1 MDEKKVKK
9 LNNALAITSFVYAG
23 LCFVTIILLW
33 ALGFN
38 IYKVV
43 NGANE
48 EFDMYDSIIIG
59 LILSVS
65 FLVTSAGLLLDGV
78 PQILF
83 GITCIKSIYLETT
96 HKRAGKLMLLSLLDI
111 LGVGRILISSELI
124 VGGKFT
130 VFTLMAI
137 MLAALFVLKLV
148 ISIYI
153 LAKKKSLYGIV
164 DAPDQSA

>member
-1 MDEKKVKK
+1 MDEKKVKR
-9 LNNALAITSFVYAG
+9 LNNTLAITSFVYAG

-33 ALGFN
+33 ALGFD
-38 IYKVV
+38 IYKAG

-48 EFDMYDSIIIG
+48 EFDIYSGTFMG
-59 LILSVS
+59 LILSAS

-83 GITCIKSIYLETT
+83 GITCIKSTYLETT
-96 HKRAGKLMLLSLLDI
+96 HKRAGKLIRLSLLDI

-124 VGGKFT
+124 ASKKFT
-130 VFTLMAI
+130 ILIFMAI
-137 MLAALFVLKLV
+137 LLTALFVFKIV

-164 DAPDQSA
+164 DAPNQPA

>member
-33 ALGFN
+33 ALGFD
-38 IYKVV
+38 IYKAGD
-43 NGANE
+43 GANKQH
-48 EFDMYDSIIIG
+48 DIYSGVTIG

-65 FLVTSAGLLLDGV
+65 FLLTSAGLLLDGV

-111 LGVGRILISSELI
+111 LGVGRILISSELMA
-124 VGGKFT
+124 GGKFT

-137 MLAALFVLKLV
+137 LLTVLFVLKLV

-164 DAPDQSA
+164 DASDQSA

>member
-33 ALGFN
+33 ALGFD
-38 IYKVV
+38 IYKAGD
-43 NGANE
+43 GADE
-48 EFDMYDSIIIG
+48 EFDIYSGVTIG

-65 FLVTSAGLLLDGV
+65 FLLTSAGLLLVGV
-78 PQILF
+78 PQIKF
-83 GITCIKSIYLETT
+83 GITCIKSTYLETT
-96 HKRAGKLMLLSLLDI
+96 HKRAGKLILLSLLDI
-111 LGVGRILISSELI
+111 LGVGRILISSELMA
-124 VGGKFT
+124 GGKFT

-137 MLAALFVLKLV
+137 LLTVLFVLKLV

-164 DAPDQSA
+164 DASDQSA